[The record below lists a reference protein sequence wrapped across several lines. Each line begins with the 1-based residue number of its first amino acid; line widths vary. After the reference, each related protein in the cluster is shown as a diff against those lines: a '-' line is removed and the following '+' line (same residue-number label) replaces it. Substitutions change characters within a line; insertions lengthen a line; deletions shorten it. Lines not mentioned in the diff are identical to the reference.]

1 MRRYEVIFIVL
12 SNLPDT
18 EIGETIEH
26 YQNMVTELK
35 GSIIK
40 VDKWGQR
47 KLAYAIKKQ
56 NMGYYVLFDFAGG
69 ANVVDELER
78 NFKIDDKVLKFLSVK
93 KADVITAAEVEQIL
107 AEQQAAADAISQPA
121 EKESSDQVSPQP
133 DTAEGTENG
142 APSEGSDSETSLKEE
157 E

>member
-1 MRRYEVIFIVL
+1 MRRYEVLFIVL

-18 EIGETIEH
+18 EIDETVEH
-26 YQNMVTELK
+26 YQNMVTGLK

-56 NMGYYVLFDFAGG
+56 NVGHYVLFDFAGE
-69 ANVVDELER
+69 ASVVDELER

-93 KADVITAAEVEQIL
+93 KADVITASEIEQIM
-107 AEQQAAADAISQPA
+107 AEQAAADAGPSA
-121 EKESSDQVSPQP
+121 EKGSDDQVSPQP
-133 DTAEGTENG
+133 EVAEETEND
-142 APSEGSDSETSLKEE
+142 APSEGSDFEASLKEE

>member
-1 MRRYEVIFIVL
+1 MRRYEVLFIIVS

-18 EIGETIEH
+18 EIDETVEH
-26 YQNMVTELK
+26 YRNMVTELN
-35 GSIIK
+35 GSVIK

-56 NMGYYVLFDFAGG
+56 NVGYYVLFDFAGE
-69 ANVVDELER
+69 ARVVDELER

-93 KADVITAAEVEQIL
+93 KADVITTSEIEQIM
-107 AEQQAAADAISQPA
+107 AEQTAVDAGQPA
-121 EKESSDQVSPQP
+121 EKGSGDQVSPQP
-133 DTAEGTENG
+133 DVPEETGND
-142 APSEGSDSETSLKEE
+142 APSEGSDFEANLKEE

>member
-18 EIGETIEH
+18 EIDETVER

-35 GSIIK
+35 GSVIK
-40 VDKWGQR
+40 VDRWGRR

-93 KADVITAAEVEQIL
+93 KADVITVAEIEQIL
-107 AEQQAAADAISQPA
+107 AEQAAADTTNQPA
-121 EKESSDQVSPQP
+121 EKESGDQVSPQP
-133 DTAEGTENG
+133 DAVEETENS
-142 APSEGSDSETSLKEE
+142 APSEGSDIETSLKEE

>member
-1 MRRYEVIFIVL
+1 MRRYEVIFIVS

-18 EIGETIEH
+18 EIDEAVER
-26 YQNMVTELK
+26 YLKMVTELK

-47 KLAYAIKKQ
+47 KLAYAIKKH
-56 NMGYYVLFDFAGG
+56 NLGYYVLFDFAGE
-69 ANVVDELER
+69 ASIVDELER

-93 KADVITAAEVEQIL
+93 KADAITAAEIEQII
-107 AEQQAAADAISQPA
+107 AEQTAADTSQPP
-121 EKESSDQVSPQP
+121 EKSTGGQTSPQP
-133 DTAEGTENG
+133 DIAEETEND